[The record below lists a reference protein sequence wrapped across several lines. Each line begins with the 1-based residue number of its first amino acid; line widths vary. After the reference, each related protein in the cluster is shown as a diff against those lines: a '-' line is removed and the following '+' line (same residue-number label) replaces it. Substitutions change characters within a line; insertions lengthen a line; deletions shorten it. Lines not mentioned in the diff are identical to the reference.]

1 MKCGRRLEEV
11 LCLLNPG
18 DVLLGAF
25 EIHKI
30 VGTGGAGAVY
40 LVADL
45 TAGGA
50 ERALKES
57 CDTAQRDQFKVVAD
71 VLRPLAHPNLPRVYG
86 HFRHADRDYIVMDFV
101 PGISLGEVL
110 AERAAAEQP
119 PLDENVVIGYA
130 IQICRALE
138 YLHSRDP
145 HPVIHRD
152 IKPDNIRITPHGE
165 LKLVDF
171 GMVKRLD
178 ASNPATLLHAQGLT
192 PVYASPEQ
200 WGLIEGMHTDPRS
213 DIYSL
218 AATLYHLLTGR
229 SPISALKRLTG
240 SRGRFQ
246 TDDPLL
252 PARQINTTVSM
263 RTEKAL
269 RRALSF
275 HPDERYAT
283 AREFR
288 GALSVGTDTLRIS
301 RRRPT

>member
-1 MKCGRRLEEV
+1 M
-11 LCLLNPG
+11 
-18 DVLLGAF
+18 
-25 EIHKI
+25 
-30 VGTGGAGAVY
+30 
-40 LVADL
+40 
-45 TAGGA
+45 
-50 ERALKES
+50 
-57 CDTAQRDQFKVVAD
+57 
-71 VLRPLAHPNLPRVYG
+71 
-86 HFRHADRDYIVMDFV
+86 VMDFV
-101 PGISLGEVL
+101 PGRSLGEVL
-110 AERAAAEQP
+110 AERAASAQP

-152 IKPDNIRITPHGE
+152 IKPDNIRITAHGE

-171 GMVKRLD
+171 GMAKRLD

-200 WGLIEGMHTDPRS
+200 WGLIEGLHTDPRS

-229 SPISALKRLTG
+229 TPVSALKRLTG

-246 TDDPLL
+246 SDDPLAAPRQVN
-252 PARQINTTVSM
+252 PAISM
-263 RTEKAL
+263 RTDRAL

-275 HPDERYAT
+275 HPDERFAT
-283 AREFR
+283 GREFR